1 MSKLY
6 PPFKTLMEELLQN
19 CEARGATYVMTSGY
33 RSFSEQDKLYEQ
45 GRTKPGLKITNARG
59 GESAHN
65 YGVAADFVAKPG
77 GKVSWDVGSY
87 AILMEEAEK
96 LGLESGGRWTKFKD
110 LPHVQ
115 MRLLRH
121 ALTFSRLKE
130 LHTSSGLPGVWGELD
145 KLDW

>member
-6 PPFKTLMEELLQN
+6 PPFKTLLEELLQN

-33 RSFSEQDKLYEQ
+33 RSFAEQDRLYEQ
-45 GRTKPGLKITNARG
+45 GRSRPGLKITNARG

-96 LGLESGGRWTKFKD
+96 LGLESGGRWKFKD

-115 MRLLRH
+115 VKLLRH
-121 ALTFSRLKE
+121 GLSWSHLKKTHEGGLEAVWKE
-130 LHTSSGLPGVWGELD
+130 LD
-145 KLDW
+145 QLDWG